1 MTTPAAGRSA
11 AVGLRAGSLV
21 LYKGRPARVTALAD
35 KIELDLPGG
44 DVQRVRPKDVTLLH
58 PGPLRSLADLAPPI
72 GEVEAAWDLLAG
84 GETTLAELADLAYG
98 AWTPATAWAAWSLVA
113 DGLLFSGSPDAIVAR
128 SREVVAAERSRRE
141 ERAAAE
147 QARTTFLARARA
159 GSCAP
164 EDAGFLA
171 DVERLAEGRA
181 EHSRVLQELGREES
195 PESAHRFLLRVGHW
209 DETVNPHPRRFGVTL
224 ESPDLAVPDLPE
236 EPRVDLTGL
245 PAFAIDDE
253 DNQDP
258 DDALS
263 LDGDRLWVHV
273 ADVSALVAPD
283 GPLDREARARVSN
296 LYLPERTVPMLPA
309 AVTER
314 LGLGLQPVSPAL
326 SFGFELSAEGAP
338 TGLTVARS
346 WVRVTRVSYA
356 EADTRLEE
364 EPFRGLYALARRF
377 QQRRLAAGAAQIAL
391 PEARVRVE
399 GGVVTVRPLPRLR
412 SRDLVTEAMLMAGE
426 AAGRLALAQG
436 IPFPFATQSGPDET
450 VPPPDGPAASFA
462 YRRLLKR
469 SQMRTAPDLHA
480 GLGLAV
486 YSQVTSPLR
495 RYLDLVAHQ
504 QLRAWLAGTPP
515 LSHEQV
521 IERIGAAEALVG
533 SLRQAERASN
543 RHWTIVY
550 LSRQKAWRG
559 EGVLVDSRGGRGVVI
574 VPEVAFEAPV
584 HLPQEV
590 ALDETLALELSG
602 VDVPSLSAYF
612 SGRAA
617 EG

>member
-1 MTTPAAGRSA
+1 MTTPAASRSSGA
-11 AVGLRAGSLV
+11 GLREGSLV
-21 LYKGRPARVTALAD
+21 LYKGRPARVAALAD
-35 KIELDLPGG
+35 KIEIALPGG
-44 DVQRVRPKDVTLLH
+44 DSQRVRPKDVTLLH
-58 PGPLRSLADLAPPI
+58 PGPLRALDDLQPLG
-72 GEVEAAWDLLAG
+72 GEVEAAWELLAG
-84 GETTLAELADLAYG
+84 GNTTLAELADLVYG

-113 DGLLFSGSPDAIVAR
+113 DGLLFTGTPDAVEAR
-128 SREVVAAERSRRE
+128 SQEVVAAERSRRE
-141 ERAAAE
+141 ARAAEE
-147 QARTTFLARARA
+147 QARSAFFARVRA
-159 GSCAP
+159 GTCAP
-164 EDAGFLA
+164 EDARFLA

-209 DETVNPHPRRFGVTL
+209 DETVNPHPRRFGLTL
-224 ESPDLAVPDLPE
+224 DPPELQVSDLPE
-236 EPRVDLTGL
+236 EARVDLTGL
-245 PAFAIDDE
+245 PAYAIDDE

-263 LDGDRLWVHV
+263 LDGDRVWVHV
-273 ADVSALVAPD
+273 ADVAALVAPD
-283 GPLDREARARVSN
+283 SPLDREARGRAAN

-326 SFGFELSAEGAP
+326 SFGFGVTPAGAP
-338 TGLTVARS
+338 TGLEVVRS

-356 EADTRLEE
+356 EAEARLQE
-364 EPFRGLYALARRF
+364 EPFRSLYALALRF

-399 GGVVTVRPLPRLR
+399 GGTVSVRPLPRLR

-426 AAGRLALAQG
+426 AAGRLALEAG
-436 IPFPFATQSGPDET
+436 IPFPYATQAGPEEN
-450 VPPPDGPAASFA
+450 VPPPAGFAAGFA

-504 QLRAWLAGTPP
+504 QLRAWLARGPV
-515 LSHEQV
+515 LGHEE
-521 IERIGAAEALVG
+521 ILERIGAAEALVG

-543 RHWTIVY
+543 RHWTIVH
-550 LSRQKAWRG
+550 LSRQPGWRG
-559 EGVLVDSRGGRGVVI
+559 HGVLVDSRGGRGVVI
-574 VPEVAFEAPV
+574 LPDLALEAPV
-584 HLPQEV
+584 HLPEDV
-590 ALDETLALELSG
+590 ALDQTLGLELSG
-602 VDVPSLSAYF
+602 FDLPSLSAYF
-612 SGRAA
+612 TGTR
-617 EG
+617 E